1 MKSFCAGL
9 LLALCCCAARGEV
22 LSIHN
27 EALEARFDTTNGR
40 LTLLAQGRAVLDDG
54 QLGEATGPAQIVA
67 VTDQVFGAGQAIVLA
82 GAQVALYPRLPFAL
96 LQSKVHAGAE
106 AKDIR
111 SIQTFSARADL
122 GVPLAQVKA
131 HGTGGLLDPD
141 KNTGSYAWLALA
153 EPQSRTGLVA
163 GWLTHNRGSGV
174 LFSPVTNGQLRLA
187 AQIDY
192 GRLHI
197 QPGAT
202 ETLETL
208 AVGWFADARLGLEAW
223 ADAIAKVYAIRLPP
237 QPAGYCTWYADK
249 HSGACDETNL
259 AVLAEFAAKELKPF
273 GFDFVQIDDQWQAGH
288 STNGPHRDFMQV
300 REGGK
305 YPSGMKATAD
315 GIKRLG
321 LTPGIWFMPFAGT
334 PQDGIFLEHPEW
346 FYHDKDGKPFEAR
359 WGGGCLDMTVPAAR
373 DYLTKLVHRIA
384 HDWGYTL
391 FKMDGLWTGTGTR
404 LMYVNNGY
412 KWDEMGEAVT
422 ADPAKTQI
430 EAYRDGFKLV
440 RAAAGPGVFLLG
452 CCVSQNMRSFGGAF
466 GMVDAMRVGPD
477 TGSGQIGAP
486 HASRN
491 YFLHGRVWQN
501 DPDCVS
507 VRAKTAL
514 DQARVNATFTAIS
527 GDLFYN
533 SDWLPDLPAE
543 RLDILKRCLPGHGLL
558 PRPVDFFESD
568 PARIWL
574 LTDSGTGILPVS
586 ASATEKST
594 GKMPVRRPRRD
605 VVTLFNWDQKQSATL
620 ACTAERLG
628 LPSAP
633 EYVAF
638 DFWANKFVAPFRG
651 ELRATLPPASCR
663 VLAVR
668 PASDH
673 PQLLSTSRHVAQGMV
688 EVLSEN
694 WDPAAQALSGICR
707 VVANDP
713 VELRLSVPVGAHSWR
728 AVAPAAVMQDGPN
741 VRLTLASATSAELK
755 WAVQFEPASI
765 AAPVPVA
772 VTDLKT
778 GVDYETVTL
787 AWADSGADRYRILRD
802 DGVTNEAAVA
812 RFTDTQIAH
821 GRKYHYS
828 VAALGWNEVASAPA
842 TVEVETPAELK
853 RPVPPPAPDI
863 ALADL
868 KPREA
873 KNGYGK
879 LGIDKS
885 CDGHPLTV
893 DGKKYARG
901 LGAHANAH
909 FAYALPKGAK
919 RFVAIVGLDDEK
931 KDDPRSSVTFEV
943 YGDVKEM
950 GEPPVLLAKTP
961 VLSSKTVRAW
971 AFDVAL
977 DTRFKEIRL
986 VITDAGDGIASD
998 HADIVGAGFM
1008 R

>member
-1 MKSFCAGL
+1 MKSFYAGL
-9 LLALCCCAARGEV
+9 LLAGWCCAARGEV
-22 LSIHN
+22 LTIRN
-27 EALEARFDTTNGR
+27 EALEARFDTASGR

-54 QLGEATGPAQIVA
+54 RLGAAAGPAQVVA
-67 VTDQVFGAGQAIVLA
+67 VNDKVFGAGQAIVMA
-82 GAQVALYPRLPFAL
+82 EAQVALYPQCPFAL
-96 LQSKVHAGAE
+96 LQSKVQAGAE
-106 AKDIR
+106 ARDIR

-174 LFSPVTNGQLRLA
+174 LFSPVTNGQLRLE

-192 GRLHI
+192 GRLHLK
-197 QPGAT
+197 PGAT
-202 ETLETL
+202 EALETL
-208 AVGWFADARLGLEAW
+208 AIGWFADARLGLEAW
-223 ADAIAKVYAIRLPP
+223 ADAIAKEYAIKLPP

-273 GFDFVQIDDQWQAGH
+273 GFDFVQIDDHWQAGT
-288 STNGPHRDFMQV
+288 SKNGPCRDFMNV
-300 REGGK
+300 KPHGP
-305 YPSGMKATAD
+305 YPSGMQATAD

-373 DYLTKLVHRIA
+373 GYLTKLVHRIA

-422 ADPAKTQI
+422 ADPDKTQI

-440 RAAAGPGVFLLG
+440 RAAAGPKVFLLG

-507 VRAKTAL
+507 VRARTAL
-514 DQARVNATFTAIS
+514 DQARVNATFTAIT

-558 PRPVDFFESD
+558 PRPVDFFEND

-574 LTDSGTGILPVS
+574 LTDSCR
-586 ASATEKST
+586 A
-594 GKMPVRRPRRD
+594 PRRD
-605 VVTLFNWDQKQSATL
+605 VVTLFNWDQKHAATI

-628 LPSAP
+628 LPPAP

-673 PQLLSTSRHVAQGMV
+673 PQLLSTSRHVTQGMV
-688 EVLSEN
+688 EVLAEN
-694 WDPAAQALSGICR
+694 WDAATHTLSGLCR

-713 VELRLSVPVGAHSWR
+713 LELRVSVPVGERSWR
-728 AVAPAAVMQDGPN
+728 AVAPAAVKQDGPN
-741 VRLTLASATSAELK
+741 VRLTIASSESAELK
-755 WAVQFEPASI
+755 WEIKFEPASI
-765 AAPVPVA
+765 TAPAPGA
-772 VTDLKT
+772 VTGLKAT
-778 GVDYETVTL
+778 ADYEAVTL
-787 AWADSGADRYRILRD
+787 TWADSGADRYRITRD
-802 DGVTNEAAVA
+802 DGVTNESVAAC
-812 RFTDTQIAH
+812 FTDTQAGH
-821 GRKYHYS
+821 GRKIRYS
-828 VAALGWNEVASAPA
+828 VIALGWGEAASVPA
-842 TVEVETPAELK
+842 AIAVETPAELK
-853 RPVPPPAPDI
+853 RPPLPPEPDI
-863 ALADL
+863 ALVDL

-873 KNGYGK
+873 RNGYGK
-879 LGIDKS
+879 LGLNKS

-893 DGKKYARG
+893 DGKPYARG
-901 LGAHANAH
+901 LGAHASAQ
-909 FAYALPKGAK
+909 FVYALPKGAK

-977 DTRFKEIRL
+977 DARLKEIRL

-998 HADIVGAGFM
+998 HADIVGAGFLK
-1008 R
+1008 